1 MSNTD
6 HKLAVVMFGP
16 QGSGKSTQVKRLA
29 EHLGLIIYEAGAQLR
44 ERSKI
49 DYVLHQ
55 QVSTGVLVSDQTM
68 LDLTRDFLGN
78 HTLAKGIVFDG
89 YPRTIAQCQGFKQ
102 LIDHYTWRVLAIYIS
117 LADESA
123 KKRLAGRFQLING
136 EKVYREDDKPEVVA
150 KRLET
155 FKSQTLPIKNWFE
168 KNYKLLTID
177 GEPSVDEVTSAIN
190 LGTEAILNE
199 K

>member
-1 MSNTD
+1 
-6 HKLAVVMFGP
+6 MFGP

-29 EHLGLIIYEAGAQLR
+29 EHLSLTIYETGAQLR

-49 DYVLHQ
+49 DYALHQ
-55 QVSTGVLVSDQTM
+55 QVSTGVLISDQTM
-68 LDLTRDFLGN
+68 PELVREFLEN
-78 HTLAKGIVFDG
+78 HTLTEGIVFDG
-89 YPRTIAQCQGFKQ
+89 YPRTLAQCQGFKQ
-102 LIDHYTWRVLAIYIS
+102 LVDHYTWRVLAIYID

-155 FKSQTLPIKNWFE
+155 FKSQTLPIKDWFE